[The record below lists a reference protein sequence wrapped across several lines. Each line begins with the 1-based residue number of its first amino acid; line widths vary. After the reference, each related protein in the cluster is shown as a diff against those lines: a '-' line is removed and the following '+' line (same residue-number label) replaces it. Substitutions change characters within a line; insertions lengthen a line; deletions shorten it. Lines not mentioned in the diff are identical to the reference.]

1 MKIRIQT
8 KTYRILFVIWT
19 AIMFTMTSIPELN
32 TAPDRLLNIDKLY
45 HIILYFVFTVLY
57 IRMNKDKQGRGTLR
71 VLIILLLILPFL
83 DELHQIPIPGRSFSL
98 LDVIADV
105 IGFFA
110 AIILFRKELLQKQH
124 LPREG

>member
-1 MKIRIQT
+1 
-8 KTYRILFVIWT
+8 
-19 AIMFTMTSIPELN
+19 MFTMTSIPELN